1 MENQKNDLEGQ
12 VEEAKIE
19 KVTIEEITT
28 SKEDEIVD
36 KIMGK
41 ILKIK

>member
-1 MENQKNDLEGQ
+1 MENQENESEIQ
-12 VEEAKIE
+12 VEEAKVE
-19 KVTIEEITT
+19 KVSLAEIKT

-36 KIMGK
+36 KIMDK

>member
-1 MENQKNDLEGQ
+1 MENNENESEIQ
-12 VEEAKIE
+12 VEESKIE
-19 KVTIEEITT
+19 KISIEEIKT

-36 KIMGK
+36 KIMEK